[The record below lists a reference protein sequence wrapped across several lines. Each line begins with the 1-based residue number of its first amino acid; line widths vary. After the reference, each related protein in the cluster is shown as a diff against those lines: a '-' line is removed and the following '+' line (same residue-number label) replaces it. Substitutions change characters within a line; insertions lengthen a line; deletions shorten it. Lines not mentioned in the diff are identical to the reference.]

1 MKRIVRISLCA
12 LLLLAGSYSTPM
24 VRTSAGSPAQ
34 PDLDTAADEVA
45 STAPE
50 QEESAF
56 TPAEAEMETWATR
69 YPREYR
75 DWRQSVHGRA
85 RLSGDTAAPGCTDCH
100 DDPDTAEIRT
110 AAFRLDIPSRCAR
123 CHDDAQLMRKHDIT
137 TDLYPSY
144 LADYHGLTIDYYRT
158 HDPAMWRYE
167 AVCSDCHNSH
177 AIHEAGDPRSSVAP
191 ANLLGTCQRCHPEAE
206 ANFASITT
214 GHFRIDLES
223 SPLAYYIELI
233 YRILI
238 PTIIGLMAAYIGLDI
253 IHRLRK
259 RLAGT
264 K

>member
-1 MKRIVRISLCA
+1 MKQTVRISLCV
-12 LLLLAGSYSTPM
+12 LLLLTGSEI
-24 VRTSAGSPAQ
+24 AW
-34 PDLDTAADEVA
+34 
-45 STAPE
+45 TAPE
-50 QEESAF
+50 QGESASIR
-56 TPAEAEMETWATR
+56 AEAEMEAWATR

-75 DWRQSVHGRA
+75 DWQQSVHGRA
-85 RLSGDTAAPGCTDCH
+85 RLGGDAAAPGCTDCH

-110 AAFRLDIPSRCAR
+110 AAFRLEIPSRCAR
-123 CHDDAQLMRKHDIT
+123 CHDDEQLMRKHDIT
-137 TDLYPSY
+137 TDLYTSY

-158 HDPAMWRYE
+158 HDPSMWRYE

-177 AIHEAGDPRSSVAP
+177 AVYRAGDPRSSIAP
-191 ANLLGTCQRCHPEAE
+191 ANLLGTCQGCHPGAE

-253 IHRLRK
+253 VHRLRR
-259 RLAGT
+259 RLAGA